1 MKDDPNLL
9 VKIGSAIA
17 VIFILGLIII
27 HIYVLVK
34 YGNTPV
40 SEMPTWVWWWLN
52 GGNGR

>member
-9 VKIGSAIA
+9 AKILGAIV
-17 VIFILGLIII
+17 VIFVVGVVVV
-27 HIYVLVK
+27 HIYVLAK

-52 GGNGR
+52 GGNR